1 MVQYCIIQ
9 LATMIDLLEW
19 QSMFFIRLKS
29 KLIDFEHALLGQ
41 KHGLNGRTSNLF
53 ETFTTFE

>member
-9 LATMIDLLEW
+9 FATMIDLLEW
-19 QSMFFIRLKS
+19 QSIIRLKS

-41 KHGLNGRTSNLF
+41 KHDLNGITSNLF
-53 ETFTTFE
+53 ETFKIFE